1 MSTPPQN
8 ILIVGAGVFG
18 LSTALTFLDRP
29 LYNKS
34 QITIIDSAAIL
45 PNPVGSS
52 VDASRIIRAD
62 YANPSYAKLACLAQ
76 ESWRDQSPTGWGG
89 EGRYTET
96 GFVLTGDAGQEAY
109 IRSSM
114 LNVQDLARQGLPM
127 QMEKIQELNDRESI
141 RAASGLPGVNG
152 DTGYANWNS
161 GWADA
166 EKGVAFAMHKIKTH
180 PNNNSR
186 ITIRANCKVDLLL
199 QSTTDGQYTGVRLTT
214 GETISADL
222 TILAAGAWTPSLFD
236 LSQHCVATG
245 QVIAYLQITPE
256 EQTYL
261 EKTPVVINFSRGT
274 FVIPPQNNELK
285 IARHGFGYRNPE
297 PVHQSISS
305 KQVSVPKT
313 DSEIPLEA
321 DIALRAAL
329 KEFFPLTASTTP
341 PTSSSTTSPID
352 NNTAYPVSLGT
363 LASRPWSKTRVCWYT
378 DTPTGNFL
386 ITYPPL
392 PTSSSSSAPNTS
404 LFLATGGS
412 GHGYKFLP
420 ILGTYIVDAIERNL
434 DPEFDALW
442 KWEAHLNVGGEE
454 KVTAA
459 AVGCERDELSDEFIE
474 CKDGS
479 RGGPKGLVLAEEL
492 ERTVL
497 FTAKL

>member
-1 MSTPPQN
+1 MSTPPQE

-18 LSTALTFLDRP
+18 LSTAITFLDRP
-29 LYNKS
+29 LYNNAR
-34 QITIIDSAAIL
+34 ITIIDSATVL

-52 VDASRIIRAD
+52 VDASRIVRAD

-114 LNVQDLARQGLPM
+114 QNVQELARQGLPM
-127 QMEKIQELNDRESI
+127 QMDKIQELNDRESI

-166 EKGVAFAMHKIKTH
+166 EKGVAFALHKIRTH
-180 PNNNSR
+180 PNNKSR
-186 ITIRANCKVDLLL
+186 VTVRPSCKVDHILK
-199 QSTTDGQYTGVRLTT
+199 STSGQCTGVQLTN
-214 GETISADL
+214 GETINADL
-222 TILAAGAWTPSLFD
+222 TVLAAGAWTPSLVD
-236 LSQHCVATG
+236 LSQHCLATG

-256 EQTYL
+256 EQAYL

-274 FVIPPQNNELK
+274 FVIPPLNNELK

-297 PVHQSISS
+297 SVHESVSNRP
-305 KQVSVPKT
+305 VSVPKT
-313 DSEIPLEA
+313 DCSIPHEA

-329 KEFFPLTASTTP
+329 KEFFPLNSSSSP
-341 PTSSSTTSPID
+341 PTSDSTASVVKD
-352 NNTAYPVSLGT
+352 NTKYPTSLGT
-363 LASRPWSKTRVCWYT
+363 LATRPWTKTRVCWYT

-386 ITYPPL
+386 VDYPPL
-392 PTSSSSSAPNTS
+392 PSTTEKNTS

-412 GHGYKFLP
+412 GHGYKFFP
-420 ILGTYIVDAIERNL
+420 ILGDYIVDAIERKL
-434 DPEFDALW
+434 DPEFQALW
-442 KWEAHLNVGGEE
+442 KWEAHQNVKEE
-454 KVTAA
+454 ATTAA
-459 AVGCERDELSDEFIE
+459 TGSGGDELSEQFIE
-474 CKDGS
+474 CQDGS
-479 RGGPKGLVLAEEL
+479 RGGPKGLVLQQEL
-492 ERTVL
+492 ERTSGL
-497 FTAKL
+497 TARL